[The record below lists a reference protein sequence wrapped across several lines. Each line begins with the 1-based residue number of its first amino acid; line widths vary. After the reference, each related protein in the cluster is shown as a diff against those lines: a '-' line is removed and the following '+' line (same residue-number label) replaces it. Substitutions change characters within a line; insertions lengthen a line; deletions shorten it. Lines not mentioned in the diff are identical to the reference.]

1 MLAAVDSRSLLLV
14 AALGLL
20 ACGSSDEVMP
30 VGSASATGGVLTG
43 AGAGPSSSGNGG
55 EPASSVAT
63 ASGSGGSGGEG
74 AGGQGGAPGLGPPYP
89 VVLAHGFFGFESLAG
104 IDALTYF
111 WGVPQALADD
121 GEVLVFTPAVDPFND
136 STARGA
142 QLVAA
147 IEAILAET
155 GHAKVN
161 LIGHSQGGLDA
172 RVVAHDRP
180 ELVASVTTIATPHHG
195 TPIAD
200 LAVGLVDDANAQ
212 AVVDW
217 LVDQIGYALW
227 DEYGNQTSLWKP
239 LQLFSQPGITAF
251 NAQYTDAPGIPYES
265 LSGRSDLELVEEPCE
280 PDVHVGFVDDHDGK
294 LDTIDPLLD
303 ATEAIIDGGLFVSD
317 TNDGL
322 VRAIDARWG
331 TFLGCVPADH
341 LDEIGQL
348 LGDGPGLGNGWK
360 HTDLYRALVARLR
373 SKGL

>member
-1 MLAAVDSRSLLLV
+1 
-14 AALGLL
+14 
-20 ACGSSDEVMP
+20 
-30 VGSASATGGVLTG
+30 
-43 AGAGPSSSGNGG
+43 
-55 EPASSVAT
+55 
-63 ASGSGGSGGEG
+63 
-74 AGGQGGAPGLGPPYP
+74 
-89 VVLAHGFFGFESLAG
+89 
-104 IDALTYF
+104 
-111 WGVPQALADD
+111 
-121 GEVLVFTPAVDPFND
+121 
-136 STARGA
+136 STVRGA
-142 QLVAA
+142 QLVEA

-180 ELVASVTTIATPHHG
+180 DLVASVTTLATPHFG

-200 LAVGLVDDANAQ
+200 LAVGLVGDPNAQ

-217 LVDQIGYALW
+217 LVDQVGYALW
-227 DEYGNQTSLWKP
+227 DEYGNETSLWKP
-239 LQLFSQPGITAF
+239 LQLLSQPGIAAF

-265 LSGRSDLELVEEPCE
+265 LSGRSDLELVEAACQ
-280 PDVHVGFVDDHDGK
+280 PDEHVDFVDDFDLQ

-303 ATEAIIDGGLFVSD
+303 ATEAIIDGGLLRSD

-360 HTDLYRALVARLR
+360 HTDLYRDLVARLR
-373 SKGL
+373 AKGL